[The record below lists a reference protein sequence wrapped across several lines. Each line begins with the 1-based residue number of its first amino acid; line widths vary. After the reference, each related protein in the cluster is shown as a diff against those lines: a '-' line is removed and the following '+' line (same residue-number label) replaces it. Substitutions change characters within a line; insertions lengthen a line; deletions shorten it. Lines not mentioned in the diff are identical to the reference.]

1 MVQQVRPTLRLL
13 PLPFAIA
20 MALPLHAQQP
30 HEREIP
36 PDYSLCPVGDA
47 VPSFDDAPAT
57 GINLKPEERKQQPTE
72 LEGDEQ
78 QGTVEVPIFRGNV
91 ALRRGDQFLGTDELV
106 FDSEKETYTAE
117 GNVRFQDNSMR
128 ILAERAS
135 GDQNADTHSIENLK
149 YQLTERRGHGGAE
162 RIDINGENGTLYKAS
177 YTTCPPSA
185 QQWRLVSEQINV
197 DSEEGFAT
205 ARNATF
211 RIGKVPVLYVPWF
224 KFPIDERRH
233 TGLLTPALSNS
244 NRNGFDIRQPIYF
257 NLAPNYDL
265 TVSPRWMSKRG
276 LSVSSEFRYLN
287 SSGAG
292 NIRVMWMPN
301 DKLRDR
307 WRGSLEVGAF
317 QNLNRNWRFGS
328 RISMISDPRFLEDF
342 NNTSLGIAHYHAH
355 SEIGLYG
362 RSRFWNAGITADR
375 YQLADYTLTER
386 SLPYERLPRA
396 WFSWDQPINHWLR
409 AGADVEAVRFSHQS
423 WRQLDAD
430 YQPFGPRYEVPA
442 GSRFDFKPWVSLPIS
457 GSSWFVEPKLA
468 WRYTHYWLNQDLA
481 KRINATNPDTSPKRS
496 LPIFSVDAGLFF
508 DREFSSKKQRWL
520 QTLEPRLYYLR
531 APYRDHSMLPVF
543 DSRHM
548 TFSWGQMF
556 RDNRY
561 TGPDRQS
568 DANQLTTAITTRIL
582 RESDGFERFNASLGQ
597 IRYFDDVRV
606 GGRNGNP
613 AIVAG
618 RSAWVADANWAPSD
632 RWLIGA
638 SYQWDPNYRRKDL
651 LAVRGRYLFKDD
663 GIVNLSYRYR
673 RDVLE
678 QADLSFV
685 YPVTPAWSLV
695 GRYYYSI
702 KEKKT
707 LESIAGVQWDSCCVA
722 MRLVGRQYIRNR
734 EGELNNGIMLEIEFK
749 GLGSAGQDTKTAL
762 RRAILGY
769 HRDDLYLVP
778 PASLTNDSSDSSTD
792 TQP

>member
-1 MVQQVRPTLRLL
+1 MDRQVRPIPRLL
-13 PLPFAIA
+13 PLPLAIA
-20 MALPLHAQQP
+20 LALPLQAQQL

-36 PDYSLCPVGDA
+36 PDYSLCPLSDA
-47 VPSFDDAPAT
+47 VPTFDDAPAT
-57 GINLKPEERKQQPTE
+57 GINLKPEERRQQPTE
-72 LEGDEQ
+72 IEGDEQ
-78 QGTVEVPIFRGNV
+78 DGTVEIPVLRGNV

-106 FDSEKETYTAE
+106 FDSEKGTYTAE
-117 GNVRFQDNSMR
+117 GNVRFQSGGLR

-135 GDQNADTHSIENLK
+135 GDQNADTHHIEDLK

-162 RIDINGENGTLYKAS
+162 RIEIAGENGTLYKAS
-177 YTTCPPSA
+177 YTTCPPSS
-185 QQWRLVSEQINV
+185 QQWQLVSGQIDV

-205 ARNATF
+205 ARHATM
-211 RIGKVPVLYVPWF
+211 RVGKVPVLYVPWI
-224 KFPIDERRH
+224 KFPIDDRRR
-233 TGLLTPALSNS
+233 TGLLFPSISNS
-244 NRNGFDIRQPIYF
+244 NRNGFDLRQPIYF

-276 LSVSSEFRYLN
+276 ASISSEFRYLN
-287 SSGAG
+287 PSGAG
-292 NIRVMWMPN
+292 NVRLMWMPD
-301 DKLRDR
+301 DKLRER
-307 WRGSLEVGAF
+307 WRGALEVSAF
-317 QNLNRNWRFGS
+317 QNLTRNWRFGAG
-328 RISMISDPRFLEDF
+328 IAMISDARYLEDF
-342 NNTSLGIAHYHAH
+342 NSTSLGIAHYHVH

-375 YQLADYTLTER
+375 YQLADYTLTKR

-396 WFSWDQPINHWLR
+396 WFSWDQPLNDWLR
-409 AGADVEAVRFSHQS
+409 VGADVEAVRFSHQS

-430 YQPFGPRYEVPA
+430 YQPYGPTHAVPA
-442 GSRFDFKPWVSLPIS
+442 GSRLDFKPWVSLPFS
-457 GSSWFVEPKLA
+457 GASWFVEPRLA
-468 WRYTHYWLNQDLA
+468 WRYTHYRLDQDLA
-481 KRINATNPDTSPKRS
+481 KYLNANHPDTSPSRS
-496 LPIFSVDAGLFF
+496 LPIFSVDAGLYF
-508 DREFSSKKQRWL
+508 DREFRSKNQNWL

-531 APYRDHSMLPVF
+531 VPYRDHSMLPVF

-548 TFSWGQMF
+548 TFSWGQLF

-582 RESDGFERFNASLGQ
+582 RESDGLERFNASLGQ

-606 GGRNGNP
+606 GGQNGKP

-632 RWLIGA
+632 RWMIGA

-651 LAVRGRYLFKDD
+651 MAVRGRYLFKDD

-678 QADLSFV
+678 QGDFSFV
-685 YPVTPAWSLV
+685 YPINPAWSLV

-702 KEKKT
+702 KEKKA
-707 LESIAGVQWDSCCVA
+707 LETIAGVQWDSCCVA

-749 GLGSAGQDTKTAL
+749 GLSSAGQDAKGVL
-762 RRAILGY
+762 RRGILGY

-792 TQP
+792 STP